1 MKTLFILLGV
11 FAITPFLYAQ
21 DAELEKYQAKLI
33 SAGKLNNKDSM
44 PLHTAS

>member
-21 DAELEKYQAKLI
+21 DAELKISGKTYQCREI
-33 SAGKLNNKDSM
+33 E
-44 PLHTAS
+44 